1 MPRSMPATMRETDSS
16 STPASSM
23 ETVAKPTLPLQSQ
36 RGLGVGRGGDDLEKQ
51 PRQRACAWLAF
62 LLG

>member
-23 ETVAKPTLPLQSQ
+23 ETVANPIPPLSPNVVWALAGAAMTMRTTKTTSLRMGLATLL
-36 RGLGVGRGGDDLEKQ
+36 V
-51 PRQRACAWLAF
+51 
-62 LLG
+62 